1 MKDGVDLVE
10 SYVGDVQKTCR
21 PTVSA
26 CSGVEVVKD
35 ARVQCWIENYR
46 NLLDAWRFWHKRAEF
61 DIHRSK
67 LDPSSK
73 PLAQVFVSCNFC
85 GKSISFSCSAMPH
98 QGRGFSQYGV
108 SGSPTKSKVTSCP
121 GCRKP
126 LPRCALCLMNMGTP
140 VSSCTGTGKSD
151 EKVDLPRDKKLAQF
165 NNWFTWCHNCRHGGH
180 AGHMLSWFRSAQ

>member
-1 MKDGVDLVE
+1 YE
-10 SYVGDVQKTCR
+10 SNVAVRDRVAFACMFLSDVQGS
-21 PTVSA
+21 PSDVL
-26 CSGVEVVKD
+26 KD
-35 ARVQCWIENYR
+35 PRVQCWIENYR

-61 DIHRSK
+61 DILRGK

-73 PLAQVFVSCNFC
+73 PLAQTAGEHAVIYFTFIADWSLSALVYVYSWQVFVSCNFC
-85 GKSISFSCSAMPH
+85 GKSISYSCSAMPH

-140 VSSCTGTGKSD
+140 VSSCSGRKD
-151 EKVDLPRDKKLAQF
+151 
-165 NNWFTWCHNCRHGGH
+165 
-180 AGHMLSWFRSAQ
+180 